1 MIHLMSHAQHSILG
15 LVLAMFCFRS
25 LLYTNFAR
33 FLFGTTCLQFG
44 IPGDPFFFCFAD
56 FHSKMF
62 FLQIFTLDPLF
73 SLSNTFSASKRL
85 VTINTIKQFL
95 HLGNEGTVL
104 QIVILDR
111 FFGNFLFICG
121 LFLFASY
128 RF

>member
-1 MIHLMSHAQHSILG
+1 MIHLMSHAQYTWSSSCN
-15 LVLAMFCFRS
+15 VLFQIPFVYKFCK
-25 LLYTNFAR
+25 

-56 FHSKMF
+56 FHSKKF
-62 FLQIFTLDPLF
+62 FLQIFTLEALF
-73 SLSNTFSASKRL
+73 FLSNTFSASKRL

-104 QIVILDR
+104 QMVILDR

-121 LFLFASY
+121 LFLFANY

>member
-1 MIHLMSHAQHSILG
+1 MIHLMSHAQYTWSSSCN
-15 LVLAMFCFRS
+15 VLFQIPFVYKFCK
-25 LLYTNFAR
+25 

-95 HLGNEGTVL
+95 HLGNEGTVF
-104 QIVILDR
+104 QWSFWII
-111 FFGNFLFICG
+111 FFGNFLFFCG
-121 LFLFASY
+121 LFLFANC